1 MRLPKKQ
8 KIIQVKEIKLRPGTD
23 ENDYQ
28 VKMRNIKRF
37 IEDGD
42 KVKVTLRFRG
52 REMAYTE
59 SGRNLLM
66 KYFIGADHAG
76 IEIKAFV
83 KDLFEQRGHE
93 VEDLGPYNKD
103 RVDYPDFAAKVC
115 KKVLE
120 NSGSMGILICGSG
133 IGMSMAANKFD
144 GIRAALCHNEY
155 SARMARKHNDANV
168 LCLGERVSGEGMI
181 EAIIK
186 AWDKA
191 EFEEGRHTQ
200 RVEKIN
206 ALSKIGNCRA

>member
-1 MRLPKKQ
+1 
-8 KIIQVKEIKLRPGTD
+8 
-23 ENDYQ
+23 
-28 VKMRNIKRF
+28 
-37 IEDGD
+37 
-42 KVKVTLRFRG
+42 
-52 REMAYTE
+52 
-59 SGRNLLM
+59 M

-76 IEIKAFV
+76 IDIKDYV
-83 KDLFEQRGHE
+83 KELFEERGHE
-93 VEDLGPYNKD
+93 VIDLGPFSKD
-103 RVDYPDFAAKVC
+103 RVDYPDYAAKVC

-120 NSGSMGILICGSG
+120 EQGTMGILICGSG
-133 IGMSMAANKFD
+133 LGMSMAANKFD

-168 LCLGERVSGEGMI
+168 ICLGERVSGEGMI

-206 ALSKIGNCRA
+206 SLSKIGSCRA